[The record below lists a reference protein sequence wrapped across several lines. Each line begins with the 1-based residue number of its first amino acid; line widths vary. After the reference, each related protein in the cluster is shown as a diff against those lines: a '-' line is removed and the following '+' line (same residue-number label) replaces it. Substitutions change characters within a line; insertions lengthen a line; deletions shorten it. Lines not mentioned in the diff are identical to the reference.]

1 MKEYKFKIADKEYL
15 ASVVEQEDGGLEVT
29 VDGKIYNVELPDR
42 KPAPKPV
49 VKHAPAPAPVAPVAA
64 KPVAQPSAGASS
76 AVTAPLNGKIT
87 QVLVKAGDTVAAG
100 QAVVVLEAMKMENDI
115 TTEFGGTVKSVLVAA
130 GDQVDTGQALVELA

>member
-1 MKEYKFKIADKEYL
+1 MKEYKFKIGDKDYL
-15 ASVVEQEDGGLEVT
+15 ASVVEQENGGLEVT

-49 VKHAPAPAPVAPVAA
+49 VKHVAAPAPVAPVAA
-64 KPVAQPSAGASS
+64 APVAQPSAGASS
-76 AVTAPLNGKIT
+76 VVTAPLNGKIT
-87 QVLVKAGDTVAAG
+87 QVNVKPGE

-115 TTEFGGTVKSVLVAA
+115 TSEYAGTVKAVLVAA

>member
-1 MKEYKFKIADKEYL
+1 MKEYKFKIGDKDYL
-15 ASVVEQEDGGLEVT
+15 ASVVEQENGGLEVT

-49 VKHAPAPAPVAPVAA
+49 VKHVAAPAPVAPVAA
-64 KPVAQPSAGASS
+64 APVAQPSAGASS
-76 AVTAPLNGKIT
+76 VVTAPLNGKIT
-87 QVLVKAGDTVAAG
+87 QVNVKVGDQVAAG

-115 TTEFGGTVKSVLVAA
+115 TSEYAGTVKAVLVAA

>member
-1 MKEYKFKIADKEYL
+1 MKEYKFKIGDKDYL
-15 ASVVEQEDGGLEVT
+15 ASVVEQENGGLEVT

-49 VKHAPAPAPVAPVAA
+49 VKHVAAPAPVAPVAA
-64 KPVAQPSAGASS
+64 APVAQPSAGASS
-76 AVTAPLNGKIT
+76 VVTAPLNGKIT
-87 QVLVKAGDTVAAG
+87 QVNVKPGDLVTAG

-115 TTEFGGTVKSVLVAA
+115 TTEYAGTVKAVLVAA

>member
-1 MKEYKFKIADKEYL
+1 MKEYKFKIGDKDYL
-15 ASVVEQEDGGLEVT
+15 ASVVEQENGGLEVT

-49 VKHAPAPAPVAPVAA
+49 VKHAAAPAPVAPVAPA
-64 KPVAQPSAGASS
+64 PVAQPSAGASS
-76 AVTAPLNGKIT
+76 VVTAPLNGKIT
-87 QVLVKAGDTVAAG
+87 QVNVKPGDQVTAG

-115 TTEFGGTVKSVLVAA
+115 TTEYAGTVKAVLVAA

>member
-1 MKEYKFKIADKEYL
+1 MKEYKFKIGDKDYL
-15 ASVVEQEDGGLEVT
+15 ASVVEQEDGNLEVT

-42 KPAPKPV
+42 APAPKPV
-49 VKHAPAPAPVAPVAA
+49 VHHQAAAPVAPVAQ
-64 KPVAQPSAGASS
+64 KPVAKPSAGASS

-87 QVLVKAGDTVAAG
+87 QVKVKVGDQVAVG

-115 TTEFGGTVKSVLVAA
+115 TAETAGTVKSVLVNV